1 MNSIFLPKT
10 LFFIVIFL
18 CSGGCAYYNTFYNAQ
33 QYYKEAE
40 KIRLQKEG
48 KSIPITA
55 LDKYGK
61 TIQKCQKVLSDY
73 PESKFRTDAFLL
85 MAKSKYYRKDYDL
98 AIDDLRI
105 VTQDGDD
112 NQIEEAQYLRALC
125 KWKKG
130 NAQTG
135 INELTILLN
144 ISPSKEIQSKC
155 HLSLAEIAQEL
166 KDSDLAMSHLLD
178 GAKLTKSRDQKG
190 VIYGRLAEMAFNKED
205 YDIAKDS
212 YANVITNSLSKE
224 QIENAHLQLLKIL
237 RIQKNYKAAS
247 RKIKGMLTDD
257 KFKRISGNLEL
268 ELVQLYRA
276 QGEISEIETRLES
289 IVNDYQ
295 RTLVSAEAYYL
306 LGKIYTSQKWDL
318 KKAKEYFDQVSKESS
333 KSLFSPM
340 AKSLS
345 KAIGTYQEAQK
356 DLETHLTILTQDT
369 TQISTELDTPVFDP
383 ETGEKTSG
391 GMRFDPETG
400 EDIIETLNPLVSVV
414 IPDRTIPELY
424 YQLADL
430 EAFSF
435 KRYTQ
440 GIQYLNQI
448 NSEYPES
455 PFHAKS
461 IFAMAFMFENMA
473 DSANAQSTRDHLL
486 ESFPNSEY
494 AAYISEDVQVEKKKQ
509 ETLYTKAES
518 QITSNPDNAIQLLKE
533 SIRTDEKSDLAVSAA
548 YTISYHYDQSAE
560 IDSALKY
567 YQWIQDNHPR
577 SEQSLSAAKRFQ
589 TLQMVLSSIDTVT
602 DSISIIRDDN

>member
-10 LFFIVIFL
+10 LFFVVIFL

-33 QYYKEAE
+33 QYYEEAE

-48 KSIPITA
+48 KTIPITA

-85 MAKSKYYRKDYDL
+85 MAKSKFYRKDYDL
-98 AIDDLRI
+98 AIDDIRI
-105 VTQDGDD
+105 VTQEGND

-224 QIENAHLQLLKIL
+224 KIENAHLQLLKIL

-257 KFKRISGNLEL
+257 KFKRIAGNLEL

-289 IVNDYQ
+289 IVNDYP
-295 RTLVSAEAYYL
+295 RTPVSAEAYYL

-318 KKAKEYFDQVSKESS
+318 NKAKEYFDQVSKESS

-340 AKSLS
+340 GKSLS

-369 TQISTELDTPVFDP
+369 TQISTESDTSVFDP
-383 ETGEKTSG
+383 ETGEA
-391 GMRFDPETG
+391 
-400 EDIIETLNPLVSVV
+400 IIETLNPLVSAVT
-414 IPDRTIPELY
+414 PDRTIPELY

-435 KRYTQ
+435 KRYAQ

-461 IFAMAFMFENMA
+461 IFTMAFMFENMA
-473 DSANAQSTRDHLL
+473 DSVNAQSTRDHLL

-494 AAYISEDVQVEKKKQ
+494 AAYISEDVKVEKKKQ
-509 ETLYTKAES
+509 EILYSKAES
-518 QITSNPDNAIQLLKE
+518 QVTSNPDNAIQLLKE
-533 SIRTDEKSDLAVSAA
+533 SISLDEKSDLAVSAA
-548 YTISYHYDQSAE
+548 YTISYYYDQSAE

-577 SEQSLSAAKRFQ
+577 SDQSLSAAKRVQ

>member
-155 HLSLAEIAQEL
+155 HLSLAKIAQEL

-257 KFKRISGNLEL
+257 KFKRIAGNLEL

-306 LGKIYTSQKWDL
+306 LGKIYTSHKWDL

-345 KAIGTYQEAQK
+345 KAIGAYQEAEK

-369 TQISTELDTPVFDP
+369 TQISTESDTSVFDP
-383 ETGEKTSG
+383 ETGEA
-391 GMRFDPETG
+391 
-400 EDIIETLNPLVSVV
+400 IIETLNPLVSAVA
-414 IPDRTIPELY
+414 PDRTIPELY

-435 KRYTQ
+435 KRYNK

-461 IFAMAFMFENMA
+461 IFTMAFMFENMA
-473 DSANAQSTRDHLL
+473 DSVNAQSTRDHLL

-494 AAYISEDVQVEKKKQ
+494 AAYISEDVKVEKKKQ
-509 ETLYTKAES
+509 EILYSKAES
-518 QITSNPDNAIQLLKE
+518 QVTSNPDNAIQLLKE
-533 SIRTDEKSDLAVSAA
+533 SIILNEKSDLAVSAA
-548 YTISYHYDQSAE
+548 YTISYHYDQSTE

-577 SEQSLSAAKRFQ
+577 SDQYHSAAKRVQ
-589 TLQMVLSSIDTVT
+589 TLQMVLSSIETVT
-602 DSISIIRDDN
+602 DTINIIRDDN

>member
-166 KDSDLAMSHLLD
+166 KDSDLAMYHLIE
-178 GAKLTKSRDQKG
+178 GARLTKNRDQKG

-205 YDIAKDS
+205 YDIAKDG
-212 YANVITNSLSKE
+212 YTNVITNSLSKE
-224 QIENAHLQLLKIL
+224 KIENAHLQLLKIL

-345 KAIGTYQEAQK
+345 KAIGAYQEAEK
-356 DLETHLTILTQDT
+356 DIETHLTILTQDT
-369 TQISTELDTPVFDP
+369 TQISTESDTSVFDP
-383 ETGEKTSG
+383 ETGEA
-391 GMRFDPETG
+391 
-400 EDIIETLNPLVSVV
+400 IIETLNPLVSAVT
-414 IPDRTIPELY
+414 PDRTIPELY

-461 IFAMAFMFENMA
+461 IFTMAFMFENMA
-473 DSANAQSTRDHLL
+473 DSVNAQSTRDHLL

-494 AAYISEDVQVEKKKQ
+494 AAYISEDVKVEKKKQ
-509 ETLYTKAES
+509 EMFYSKAES

-533 SIRTDEKSDLAVSAA
+533 SIRLDEKSDLAVSAA

-577 SEQSLSAAKRFQ
+577 SDQSLSAAKRFQ
-589 TLQMVLSSIDTVT
+589 TLQMVLSSIETVT
-602 DSISIIRDDN
+602 DSVSIIRDDN

>member
-10 LFFIVIFL
+10 LFFVVIFL

-33 QYYKEAE
+33 QYYEEAE

-48 KSIPITA
+48 KTIPITA

-85 MAKSKYYRKDYDL
+85 MAKSKFYRKDYDL
-98 AIDDLRI
+98 AIDDIRI
-105 VTQDGDD
+105 VTQEGNN

-224 QIENAHLQLLKIL
+224 KIENAHLQLLKIL

-257 KFKRISGNLEL
+257 KFKRIAGNLEL

-289 IVNDYQ
+289 IVNDYP
-295 RTLVSAEAYYL
+295 RTPVSAEAYYL

-340 AKSLS
+340 GKSLS

-369 TQISTELDTPVFDP
+369 TQISTESDTSVFDP
-383 ETGEKTSG
+383 ETGEA
-391 GMRFDPETG
+391 
-400 EDIIETLNPLVSVV
+400 IIETLNPLVSAVT
-414 IPDRTIPELY
+414 PDRTIPELY

-435 KRYTQ
+435 KRYAQ

-461 IFAMAFMFENMA
+461 IFTMAFMFENMA
-473 DSANAQSTRDHLL
+473 DSVNAQSTRDHLL

-494 AAYISEDVQVEKKKQ
+494 AAYISEDVKVEKKKQ
-509 ETLYTKAES
+509 EILYSKAES
-518 QITSNPDNAIQLLKE
+518 QVTSNPDNAIQLLKE
-533 SIRTDEKSDLAVSAA
+533 SISLDEKSDLAVSAA
-548 YTISYHYDQSAE
+548 YTISYYYDQSAE

-577 SEQSLSAAKRFQ
+577 SDQSLSAAKRVQ

>member
-10 LFFIVIFL
+10 LFFIVIIL
-18 CSGGCAYYNTFYNAQ
+18 CYGGCAYYNTFYNAQ
-33 QYYKEAE
+33 QYYEEAE

-48 KSIPITA
+48 KNIPITA

-85 MAKSKYYRKDYDL
+85 MAKSKFYRKDYDL
-98 AIDDLRI
+98 AIDDIRI
-105 VTQDGDD
+105 VTQEGND

-135 INELTILLN
+135 IDELTRLLQ
-144 ISPSKEIQSKC
+144 ISNSKEIQSKC

-166 KDSDLAMSHLLD
+166 KDSDLAMYHLIE
-178 GAKLTKSRDQKG
+178 GAKLTKNRDQKG

-205 YDIAKDS
+205 YDIAKDG

-224 QIENAHLQLLKIL
+224 KIENAHLQLLKIL

-276 QGEISEIETRLES
+276 QGEISEIEIRLES
-289 IVNDYQ
+289 IVNDYP
-295 RTLVSAEAYYL
+295 RTPVSAEAYYL

-318 KKAKEYFDQVSKESS
+318 NKAKEYFDQVSKESS

-356 DLETHLTILTQDT
+356 DLETHLTILSQDT
-369 TQISTELDTPVFDP
+369 TQVSTESD
-383 ETGEKTSG
+383 
-391 GMRFDPETG
+391 
-400 EDIIETLNPLVSVV
+400 TLNSLVSVV
-414 IPDRTIPELY
+414 TPDRTIPELY

-448 NSEYPES
+448 NSEYPQS

-461 IFAMAFMFENMA
+461 IFTMAFMFENMA
-473 DSANAQSTRDHLL
+473 DSVNARSTRDHLL

-494 AAYISEDVQVEKKKQ
+494 AAYISEDVKVEKKKQ
-509 ETLYTKAES
+509 EILYSKAES
-518 QITSNPDNAIQLLKE
+518 QVTSNPDNAIQLLKE
-533 SIRTDEKSDLAVSAA
+533 SISLDEKSDLAVSAA
-548 YTISYHYDQSAE
+548 YTISYYFDQSAE

-577 SEQSLSAAKRFQ
+577 SDQSLSAAKRFQ
-589 TLQMVLSSIDTVT
+589 TLQMVLSSIETVT
-602 DSISIIRDDN
+602 DSVSIIRDDN

>member
-10 LFFIVIFL
+10 VFFIAIFL
-18 CSGGCAYYNTFYNAQ
+18 CTGGCAYYNTFYNAQ
-33 QYYKEAE
+33 QYYEEAE

-48 KSIPITA
+48 KTIPITA
-55 LDKYGK
+55 MDKYGK
-61 TIQKCQKVLSDY
+61 TIQKCQKVLRDY

-85 MAKSKYYRKDYDL
+85 MAKSKFYRKDYDL
-98 AIDDLRI
+98 AIDDIRI
-105 VTQDGDD
+105 VTQEGND

-135 INELTILLN
+135 IDELTRLLQ
-144 ISPSKEIQSKC
+144 ISNSKEIQSKC

-166 KDSDLAMSHLLD
+166 KDSDLAMYHLVE
-178 GAKLTKSRDQKG
+178 GARLTKNRDQKSA
-190 VIYGRLAEMAFNKED
+190 IYGRLAEMAFNKED
-205 YDIAKDS
+205 YDIAKDG
-212 YANVITNSLSKE
+212 YTNVITNSLSKE
-224 QIENAHLQLLKIL
+224 KIENAHLQLLKIL

-257 KFKRISGNLEL
+257 KFKRIAGNLEL

-289 IVNDYQ
+289 IVNDYP
-295 RTLVSAEAYYL
+295 RTPVSAEAYYL

-318 KKAKEYFDQVSKESS
+318 NKAKEYFDQVSKESS

-356 DLETHLTILTQDT
+356 DLETHLTILSQDS
-369 TQISTELDTPVFDP
+369 TQISTELETPVFN
-383 ETGEKTSG
+383 
-391 GMRFDPETG
+391 PETG

-414 IPDRTIPELY
+414 TPDRTIPELY

-455 PFHAKS
+455 PFHVKS
-461 IFAMAFMFENMA
+461 IFTMAFMFENMA
-473 DSANAQSTRDHLL
+473 DSANAQSSRDHLL

-494 AAYISEDVQVEKKKQ
+494 AAYISEDVKVEKKKQ
-509 ETLYTKAES
+509 EILYTKAES

-533 SIRTDEKSDLAVSAA
+533 SIRIDDKSDLAVSAA

-577 SEQSLSAAKRFQ
+577 SDQYHRAAKRVQ
-589 TLQMVLSSIDTVT
+589 TLQIVLSSIDTVT

>member
-10 LFFIVIFL
+10 LFFVVIFL

-33 QYYKEAE
+33 QYYEEAE

-48 KSIPITA
+48 KTIPITA

-85 MAKSKYYRKDYDL
+85 MAKSKFYRKDYDL
-98 AIDDLRI
+98 AIDDIRI
-105 VTQDGDD
+105 VTQEGND

-205 YDIAKDS
+205 YEIAKDS

-224 QIENAHLQLLKIL
+224 KIENAHLQLLKIL

-257 KFKRISGNLEL
+257 KFKRIAGNLEL

-289 IVNDYQ
+289 IVNDYP
-295 RTLVSAEAYYL
+295 RTPVSAEAYYL

-340 AKSLS
+340 GKSLS

-369 TQISTELDTPVFDP
+369 TQISTESDTSVFDP
-383 ETGEKTSG
+383 ETGEA
-391 GMRFDPETG
+391 
-400 EDIIETLNPLVSVV
+400 IIETLNPLVSAVT
-414 IPDRTIPELY
+414 PDRTIPELY

-435 KRYTQ
+435 KRYAQ

-461 IFAMAFMFENMA
+461 IFTMAFMFENMA
-473 DSANAQSTRDHLL
+473 DSVNAQSTRDHLL

-494 AAYISEDVQVEKKKQ
+494 AAYISEDVKVEKKEQ
-509 ETLYTKAES
+509 EILYSKAES
-518 QITSNPDNAIQLLKE
+518 QVTSNPDNAIQLLKE
-533 SIRTDEKSDLAVSAA
+533 SISLDEKSDLAVSAA
-548 YTISYHYDQSAE
+548 YTISYYYDQSAE

-577 SEQSLSAAKRFQ
+577 SDQSLSAAKRVQ

>member
-10 LFFIVIFL
+10 LFFVVIFL

-33 QYYKEAE
+33 QYYEEAE

-48 KSIPITA
+48 KTIPITA

-85 MAKSKYYRKDYDL
+85 MAKSKFYRKDYDL
-98 AIDDLRI
+98 AIDDIRI
-105 VTQDGDD
+105 VTQEGND
-112 NQIEEAQYLRALC
+112 NQIEEAQYLRAQC

-135 INELTILLN
+135 IDELTRLLQ
-144 ISPSKEIQSKC
+144 ISNSKEIQSKC

-224 QIENAHLQLLKIL
+224 KIENAHLQLLKIL

-257 KFKRISGNLEL
+257 KFKRIAGNLEL

-289 IVNDYQ
+289 IVNDYP
-295 RTLVSAEAYYL
+295 RTPVSAEAYYL

-340 AKSLS
+340 GKSLS

-369 TQISTELDTPVFDP
+369 TQISTESDTSVFDP
-383 ETGEKTSG
+383 ETGEA
-391 GMRFDPETG
+391 
-400 EDIIETLNPLVSVV
+400 IIETLNPLVSAVT
-414 IPDRTIPELY
+414 PDRTIPELY

-435 KRYTQ
+435 KRYAQ

-461 IFAMAFMFENMA
+461 IFTMAFMFENMA
-473 DSANAQSTRDHLL
+473 DSVNAQSTRDHLL

-494 AAYISEDVQVEKKKQ
+494 AAYISEDVKVEKKKQ
-509 ETLYTKAES
+509 EILYSKAES

-533 SIRTDEKSDLAVSAA
+533 SISLDEKSDLAVSAA
-548 YTISYHYDQSAE
+548 YTISYYYDQSAE

-577 SEQSLSAAKRFQ
+577 SDQSLSAAKRVQ

>member
-10 LFFIVIFL
+10 LFFVVIFL

-33 QYYKEAE
+33 QYYEEAE

-48 KSIPITA
+48 KTIPITA

-85 MAKSKYYRKDYDL
+85 MAKSKFYRKDYDL
-98 AIDDLRI
+98 AIDDIRI
-105 VTQDGDD
+105 VTQEGND

-166 KDSDLAMSHLLD
+166 KDSDLAMYHLIE
-178 GAKLTKSRDQKG
+178 GARLTKNRDQKG

-205 YDIAKDS
+205 YDIAKDG

-224 QIENAHLQLLKIL
+224 KIENAHLQLLKIL

-257 KFKRISGNLEL
+257 KFKRIAGNLEL

-289 IVNDYQ
+289 IVNDYP
-295 RTLVSAEAYYL
+295 RTPVSAEAYYL

-318 KKAKEYFDQVSKESS
+318 NKAKEYFDQVSKESS

-340 AKSLS
+340 GKSLS

-369 TQISTELDTPVFDP
+369 TQISTESDTSVFDP
-383 ETGEKTSG
+383 ETGE
-391 GMRFDPETG
+391 P
-400 EDIIETLNPLVSVV
+400 IIETLNPLVSAVT
-414 IPDRTIPELY
+414 PDRTIPELY

-435 KRYTQ
+435 KRYAQ

-461 IFAMAFMFENMA
+461 IFTMAFMFENMA
-473 DSANAQSTRDHLL
+473 DSVNAQSTRDHLL
-486 ESFPNSEY
+486 ESFPKSEY
-494 AAYISEDVQVEKKKQ
+494 AAYISEDVKVEKKKQ
-509 ETLYTKAES
+509 EILYSKAES
-518 QITSNPDNAIQLLKE
+518 QVTSNPDNAIQLLKE
-533 SIRTDEKSDLAVSAA
+533 SISLDEKSDLAVSAA

-567 YQWIQDNHPR
+567 YQWIQDN
-577 SEQSLSAAKRFQ
+577 QQDL
-589 TLQMVLSSIDTVT
+589 VLGSVVF
-602 DSISIIRDDN
+602 R

>member
-205 YDIAKDS
+205 YDIAKDG
-212 YANVITNSLSKE
+212 YTNVITNSLSKE
-224 QIENAHLQLLKIL
+224 KIENAHLQLLKIL

-257 KFKRISGNLEL
+257 KFKRIAGNLEL

-289 IVNDYQ
+289 IVNDYP

-345 KAIGTYQEAQK
+345 KAIGAYQEAEK
-356 DLETHLTILTQDT
+356 DIETHLTILTQDT
-369 TQISTELDTPVFDP
+369 TQISTESDTSVFDP
-383 ETGEKTSG
+383 ETGEA
-391 GMRFDPETG
+391 
-400 EDIIETLNPLVSVV
+400 IIETLNPLVSAVT
-414 IPDRTIPELY
+414 PDRTIPELY

-461 IFAMAFMFENMA
+461 IFTMAFMFENMA
-473 DSANAQSTRDHLL
+473 DSVNAQSTRDHLL

-494 AAYISEDVQVEKKKQ
+494 AAYISEDVKVEKKKQ
-509 ETLYTKAES
+509 EMFYSKAES

-533 SIRTDEKSDLAVSAA
+533 SIRLDEKSDLAVSAA

-577 SEQSLSAAKRFQ
+577 SDQSLSAAKRFQ
-589 TLQMVLSSIDTVT
+589 TLQMVLSSIETVT
-602 DSISIIRDDN
+602 DSVSIIRDDN

>member
-345 KAIGTYQEAQK
+345 KAIGAYQEAEK

-369 TQISTELDTPVFDP
+369 TQISTESDTSVFDP
-383 ETGEKTSG
+383 ETGEA
-391 GMRFDPETG
+391 
-400 EDIIETLNPLVSVV
+400 IIETLNPLVSAVA
-414 IPDRTIPELY
+414 PDRTIPELY

-435 KRYTQ
+435 KRYTK

-461 IFAMAFMFENMA
+461 IFTMAFMFENMA
-473 DSANAQSTRDHLL
+473 DSVNAQSTRDHLL

-494 AAYISEDVQVEKKKQ
+494 AAYISEDVKVEKKKQ
-509 ETLYTKAES
+509 EILYSKAES
-518 QITSNPDNAIQLLKE
+518 QVTSNPDNAIQLLKE
-533 SIRTDEKSDLAVSAA
+533 SIILNEKSDLAVSAA
-548 YTISYHYDQSAE
+548 YTISYHYDQSTE

-577 SEQSLSAAKRFQ
+577 SDQYHSAAKRVQ
-589 TLQMVLSSIDTVT
+589 TLQMVLSSIETVT
-602 DSISIIRDDN
+602 DTINIIRDDN

>member
-155 HLSLAEIAQEL
+155 HLSLAKIAQEL

-205 YDIAKDS
+205 YDIAKDG
-212 YANVITNSLSKE
+212 YTNVITNSLSKE
-224 QIENAHLQLLKIL
+224 KIENAHLQLLKIL

-257 KFKRISGNLEL
+257 KFKRIAGNLEL

-345 KAIGTYQEAQK
+345 KAIGAYQEAEK

-369 TQISTELDTPVFDP
+369 TQISTESDTSVFDP
-383 ETGEKTSG
+383 ETGEA
-391 GMRFDPETG
+391 
-400 EDIIETLNPLVSVV
+400 IIETLNPLVSAVT
-414 IPDRTIPELY
+414 PDRTIPELY

-461 IFAMAFMFENMA
+461 IFTMAFMFENMA
-473 DSANAQSTRDHLL
+473 DSVNAQSTRDHLL

-494 AAYISEDVQVEKKKQ
+494 AAYISEDVKVEKKKQ
-509 ETLYTKAES
+509 EILYSKAES
-518 QITSNPDNAIQLLKE
+518 QVTSNPDNAIQLLKE
-533 SIRTDEKSDLAVSAA
+533 SIILNEKSDLAVSAA

-577 SEQSLSAAKRFQ
+577 SDQSLSAAKRVQ
-589 TLQMVLSSIDTVT
+589 TLQMVLSSIETVT
-602 DSISIIRDDN
+602 DTINIIRDDN

>member
-10 LFFIVIFL
+10 LFFVVIFL

-33 QYYKEAE
+33 QYYEEAE

-48 KSIPITA
+48 KTIPITA

-85 MAKSKYYRKDYDL
+85 MAKSKFYRKDYDL
-98 AIDDLRI
+98 AIDDIRI
-105 VTQDGDD
+105 VTQEGND

-224 QIENAHLQLLKIL
+224 KIENAHLQLLKIL

-257 KFKRISGNLEL
+257 KFKRIAGNLEL

-289 IVNDYQ
+289 IVNDYP
-295 RTLVSAEAYYL
+295 RTPVSAEAYYL

-340 AKSLS
+340 GKSLS

-369 TQISTELDTPVFDP
+369 TQISTESDTSVFDP
-383 ETGEKTSG
+383 ETGEA
-391 GMRFDPETG
+391 
-400 EDIIETLNPLVSVV
+400 IIETLNPLVSAVT
-414 IPDRTIPELY
+414 PDRTIPELY

-435 KRYTQ
+435 KRYAQ

-461 IFAMAFMFENMA
+461 IFTMAFMFENMA
-473 DSANAQSTRDHLL
+473 DSVNAQSTRDHLL

-494 AAYISEDVQVEKKKQ
+494 AAYISEDVKVEKKEQ
-509 ETLYTKAES
+509 EILYSKAES
-518 QITSNPDNAIQLLKE
+518 QVTSNPDNAIQLLKE
-533 SIRTDEKSDLAVSAA
+533 SISLDEKSDLAVSAA
-548 YTISYHYDQSAE
+548 YTISYYYDQSAE

-577 SEQSLSAAKRFQ
+577 SDQSLSAAKRVQ

>member
-10 LFFIVIFL
+10 LFFVVIFL

-33 QYYKEAE
+33 QYYEEAE

-48 KSIPITA
+48 KTIPITA

-85 MAKSKYYRKDYDL
+85 MAKSKFYRKDYDL
-98 AIDDLRI
+98 AIDDIRI
-105 VTQDGDD
+105 VTQEGND

-166 KDSDLAMSHLLD
+166 KDSDLAMSHLQE

-205 YDIAKDS
+205 YDIAKDG

-224 QIENAHLQLLKIL
+224 KIENAHLQLLKIL

-257 KFKRISGNLEL
+257 KFKRIAGNLEL

-289 IVNDYQ
+289 IVNDYP
-295 RTLVSAEAYYL
+295 RTPVSAEAYYL

-340 AKSLS
+340 GKSLS

-356 DLETHLTILTQDT
+356 DLETHLTILSQDT
-369 TQISTELDTPVFDP
+369 TQVSTESDTSVFDP
-383 ETGEKTSG
+383 ETGEA
-391 GMRFDPETG
+391 
-400 EDIIETLNPLVSVV
+400 IIETLNPLVSAVT
-414 IPDRTIPELY
+414 PDRTIPELY

-435 KRYTQ
+435 KRYAQ

-461 IFAMAFMFENMA
+461 IFTMAFMFENMA
-473 DSANAQSTRDHLL
+473 DSVNAQSTRDHLL

-494 AAYISEDVQVEKKKQ
+494 AAYISEDVKVEKKKQ
-509 ETLYTKAES
+509 EILYSKAES
-518 QITSNPDNAIQLLKE
+518 QVTSNPDNAIQLLKE
-533 SIRTDEKSDLAVSAA
+533 SISLDEKSDLAVSAA
-548 YTISYHYDQSAE
+548 YTISYYYDQSAE

-577 SEQSLSAAKRFQ
+577 SDQSLSAAKRVQ

>member
-1 MNSIFLPKT
+1 MNSIFLPKI

-33 QYYKEAE
+33 QYYEEAE
-40 KIRLQKEG
+40 KIRMQKEG
-48 KSIPITA
+48 KTIPITA

-98 AIDDLRI
+98 AIDDIRI
-105 VTQDGDD
+105 VTQEGDD
-112 NQIEEAQYLRALC
+112 KQIEEAQYLRAQC

-135 INELTILLN
+135 IDELTKLLQ
-144 ISPSKEIQSKC
+144 ISDSKEIQSKC
-155 HLSLAEIAQEL
+155 YLSLAEIAQEL
-166 KDSDLAMSHLLD
+166 KDSDLAMSHLQE
-178 GAKLTKSRDQKG
+178 GAKLTKNRDQKSA
-190 VIYGRLAEMAFNKED
+190 IYGRLAEMAFNKED
-205 YDIAKDS
+205 YDIAKDG

-224 QIENAHLQLLKIL
+224 KIENAHLQLLKIL

-257 KFKRISGNLEL
+257 KFKRIAGNLEL

-276 QGEISEIETRLES
+276 QGEISEIEIRLES
-289 IVNDYQ
+289 IVNDYP
-295 RTLVSAEAYYL
+295 RTPVSAEAYYL

-318 KKAKEYFDQVSKESS
+318 NKAKEYFDQVSKESS

-340 AKSLS
+340 GKSQS

-356 DLETHLTILTQDT
+356 DLETHLTILTQDS
-369 TQISTELDTPVFDP
+369 TQVSTELDT
-383 ETGEKTSG
+383 
-391 GMRFDPETG
+391 
-400 EDIIETLNPLVSVV
+400 LNPIVSVV
-414 IPDRTIPELY
+414 TPDRTIPELY

-435 KRYTQ
+435 KRYAQ

-461 IFAMAFMFENMA
+461 IFTMAFMFENMA
-473 DSANAQSTRDHLL
+473 DSVNAQSTRDHLL

-494 AAYISEDVQVEKKKQ
+494 AAYISEDVKVEKKKQ
-509 ETLYTKAES
+509 EMFYSKAES

-533 SIRTDEKSDLAVSAA
+533 SIRLDEKSDLAVSAA

-577 SEQSLSAAKRFQ
+577 SDQSLSAAKRVQ
-589 TLQMVLSSIDTVT
+589 TLQMVLSSIETVT
-602 DSISIIRDDN
+602 DSVSIIRDDN

>member
-10 LFFIVIFL
+10 LFFVVIFL
-18 CSGGCAYYNTFYNAQ
+18 CSSGCAYYNTFYNAQ
-33 QYYKEAE
+33 QYYEEAE

-48 KSIPITA
+48 KTIPITA

-98 AIDDLRI
+98 AIDDIRI
-105 VTQDGDD
+105 VTQEGDD
-112 NQIEEAQYLRALC
+112 KQIEEAQYLRAQC

-135 INELTILLN
+135 IDELTKLLQ
-144 ISPSKEIQSKC
+144 ISDSKEIQSKC
-155 HLSLAEIAQEL
+155 YLSLAEIAQEL
-166 KDSDLAMSHLLD
+166 KDSDLAMSHLQE
-178 GAKLTKSRDQKG
+178 GAKLTKNRDQKSA
-190 VIYGRLAEMAFNKED
+190 IYGRLAEMAFNKED
-205 YDIAKDS
+205 YDIAKDG

-224 QIENAHLQLLKIL
+224 KIENAHLQLLKIL

-257 KFKRISGNLEL
+257 KFKRIAGNLEL

-276 QGEISEIETRLES
+276 QGEISEIEIRLES
-289 IVNDYQ
+289 IVNDYP
-295 RTLVSAEAYYL
+295 RTPVSAEAYYL

-318 KKAKEYFDQVSKESS
+318 NKAKEYFDQVSKESS

-340 AKSLS
+340 GKSLS

-356 DLETHLTILTQDT
+356 DLETHLTILTQDS
-369 TQISTELDTPVFDP
+369 TQASTELDT
-383 ETGEKTSG
+383 
-391 GMRFDPETG
+391 
-400 EDIIETLNPLVSVV
+400 LNPIVSVV
-414 IPDRTIPELY
+414 TPDRTIPELY

-461 IFAMAFMFENMA
+461 IFTMAFMFENMA
-473 DSANAQSTRDHLL
+473 DSVNAQSTRDHLL

-494 AAYISEDVQVEKKKQ
+494 AAYISEDVKVEKKKQ
-509 ETLYTKAES
+509 EMLYSKAES

-533 SIRTDEKSDLAVSAA
+533 SIRLDEKSDLAVSAA

-577 SEQSLSAAKRFQ
+577 SDQSHSAAKRVQ
-589 TLQMVLSSIDTVT
+589 TLQMVLSSIETVT

>member
-10 LFFIVIFL
+10 LFFVVIIL

-48 KSIPITA
+48 KTIPITA

-98 AIDDLRI
+98 AIDDIRI
-105 VTQDGDD
+105 VTQEGNE

-166 KDSDLAMSHLLD
+166 KDSDLAMIHLIE
-178 GAKLTKSRDQKG
+178 GARLTKNRDQKG

-205 YDIAKDS
+205 YDIAKDG

-224 QIENAHLQLLKIL
+224 KIENAHLQLLKIL

-257 KFKRISGNLEL
+257 KFKRIAGNLEL

-289 IVNDYQ
+289 IVNDYP
-295 RTLVSAEAYYL
+295 RTPVSAEAYYF

-340 AKSLS
+340 GKSLS

-369 TQISTELDTPVFDP
+369 TQISTESDTSVFDP
-383 ETGEKTSG
+383 ESGEA
-391 GMRFDPETG
+391 
-400 EDIIETLNPLVSVV
+400 IIETLNPLISAVT
-414 IPDRTIPELY
+414 PDRTIPELY

-435 KRYTQ
+435 KRYAQ

-455 PFHAKS
+455 SFHAKS
-461 IFAMAFMFENMA
+461 IFTMAFMFENMA
-473 DSANAQSTRDHLL
+473 DSVNAQSTRNHLL

-494 AAYISEDVQVEKKKQ
+494 AAYISEDVKVEKKKQ
-509 ETLYTKAES
+509 EILYSKAES
-518 QITSNPDNAIQLLKE
+518 QVTSNPDNAIQLLKE
-533 SIRTDEKSDLAVSAA
+533 SISLDEKSDLAVSAA
-548 YTISYHYDQSAE
+548 YTISYHYDQSTE

-577 SEQSLSAAKRFQ
+577 SDQYHSAAKRVQ
-589 TLQMVLSSIDTVT
+589 TLQMVLSSIETVT
-602 DSISIIRDDN
+602 DTINIIRDDN

>member
-10 LFFIVIFL
+10 LFFVVIFL

-33 QYYKEAE
+33 QYYEEAE

-48 KSIPITA
+48 KNIPITA

-85 MAKSKYYRKDYDL
+85 MAKSKFYRKDYDL
-98 AIDDLRI
+98 AIDDIRI
-105 VTQDGDD
+105 VTQEGND

-135 INELTILLN
+135 IDELTRLLQ
-144 ISPSKEIQSKC
+144 ISNSKEIQSKC

-224 QIENAHLQLLKIL
+224 KIENAHLQLLKIL

-257 KFKRISGNLEL
+257 KFKRIAGNLEL

-289 IVNDYQ
+289 IVNDYP
-295 RTLVSAEAYYL
+295 RTPVSAEAYYL

-340 AKSLS
+340 GKSLS

-369 TQISTELDTPVFDP
+369 TQISTESDTSVFDP
-383 ETGEKTSG
+383 ETGEA
-391 GMRFDPETG
+391 
-400 EDIIETLNPLVSVV
+400 IIETLNPLVSAVT
-414 IPDRTIPELY
+414 PDRTIPELY

-435 KRYTQ
+435 KRYAQ

-461 IFAMAFMFENMA
+461 IFTMAFMFENMA
-473 DSANAQSTRDHLL
+473 DSVNAQSTRDHLL

-494 AAYISEDVQVEKKKQ
+494 AAYISEDVKVEKKKQ
-509 ETLYTKAES
+509 EMFYSKAES
-518 QITSNPDNAIQLLKE
+518 QVTSNPDNAIKLLKE
-533 SIRTDEKSDLAVSAA
+533 SISLDEKSDLAVSAA
-548 YTISYHYDQSAE
+548 YTISYYYDQSAE

-577 SEQSLSAAKRFQ
+577 SDQSLSAAKRVQ

>member
-10 LFFIVIFL
+10 LFFVVIIL

-48 KSIPITA
+48 KTIPITA

-98 AIDDLRI
+98 AIDDIRI
-105 VTQDGDD
+105 VTQEGNE

-224 QIENAHLQLLKIL
+224 KIENAHLQLLKIL

-257 KFKRISGNLEL
+257 KFKRIAGNLEL

-289 IVNDYQ
+289 IVNDYP
-295 RTLVSAEAYYL
+295 RTPVSAEAYYF

-318 KKAKEYFDQVSKESS
+318 NKAKEYFDQVSKESS

-340 AKSLS
+340 GKSLS

-369 TQISTELDTPVFDP
+369 TQISTESDTSVFDP
-383 ETGEKTSG
+383 ESGEA
-391 GMRFDPETG
+391 
-400 EDIIETLNPLVSVV
+400 IIETLNPLISAVT
-414 IPDRTIPELY
+414 PDRTIPELY

-435 KRYTQ
+435 KRYAQ

-455 PFHAKS
+455 SFHAKS
-461 IFAMAFMFENMA
+461 IFTMAFMFENMA
-473 DSANAQSTRDHLL
+473 DSVNAQSTRNHLL

-494 AAYISEDVQVEKKKQ
+494 AAYISEDVKVEKKKQ
-509 ETLYTKAES
+509 EILYSKAES
-518 QITSNPDNAIQLLKE
+518 QVTSNPDNAIQLLKE
-533 SIRTDEKSDLAVSAA
+533 SISLDEKSDLAVSAA
-548 YTISYHYDQSAE
+548 YTISYHYDQSTE

-577 SEQSLSAAKRFQ
+577 SDQYHSAAKRVQ
-589 TLQMVLSSIDTVT
+589 TLQMVLSSIETVT
-602 DSISIIRDDN
+602 DTINIIRDDN

>member
-10 LFFIVIFL
+10 LFFVVIFL

-33 QYYKEAE
+33 QYYEEAE

-48 KSIPITA
+48 KNIPITA

-85 MAKSKYYRKDYDL
+85 MAKSKFYRKDYDL
-98 AIDDLRI
+98 AIDDIRI
-105 VTQDGDD
+105 VTQEGND

-205 YDIAKDS
+205 YDIAKDG

-224 QIENAHLQLLKIL
+224 KIENAHLQLLKIL

-257 KFKRISGNLEL
+257 KFKRIAGNLEL

-289 IVNDYQ
+289 IVNDYP
-295 RTLVSAEAYYL
+295 RTPVSAEAYYL

-340 AKSLS
+340 GKSLS

-369 TQISTELDTPVFDP
+369 TQISTESDTSVFDP
-383 ETGEKTSG
+383 ETGEA
-391 GMRFDPETG
+391 
-400 EDIIETLNPLVSVV
+400 IIETLNPLVSAVT
-414 IPDRTIPELY
+414 PDRTIPELY

-435 KRYTQ
+435 KRYAQ

-461 IFAMAFMFENMA
+461 IFTMAFMFENMA
-473 DSANAQSTRDHLL
+473 DSVNAQSTRDLLL

-494 AAYISEDVQVEKKKQ
+494 AAYISEDVKVEKKKQ
-509 ETLYTKAES
+509 EMFYSKAES

-533 SIRTDEKSDLAVSAA
+533 SIRLDEKSDLAVSAA

-577 SEQSLSAAKRFQ
+577 SDQSHSAAKRVQ
-589 TLQMVLSSIDTVT
+589 TLQMVLSSIETVT

>member
-1 MNSIFLPKT
+1 MNSIFLPKMLT
-10 LFFIVIFL
+10 FVVIIL

-33 QYYKEAE
+33 QYYEEAE

-48 KSIPITA
+48 KTIPITA

-61 TIQKCQKVLSDY
+61 TIQKCQKVLTDY

-85 MAKSKYYRKDYDL
+85 MAKSKFYRKDYDL
-98 AIDDLRI
+98 AIDDIRI
-105 VTQDGDD
+105 VTQEGNDK
-112 NQIEEAQYLRALC
+112 QIEEAQYLRAQC

-135 INELTILLN
+135 IDELTKLLQ
-144 ISPSKEIQSKC
+144 ISDSKEIQSKC

-166 KDSDLAMSHLLD
+166 NDSDLAMSHLQD
-178 GAKLTKSRDQKG
+178 GAKLTKNRDQKSA
-190 VIYGRLAEMAFNKED
+190 IYGRLAEMAFNKED
-205 YDIAKDS
+205 YDIAKDG

-224 QIENAHLQLLKIL
+224 KIENAHLQLLKIL

-247 RKIKGMLTDD
+247 RKTKGMLTDD
-257 KFKRISGNLEL
+257 KFKRIAGNLEL

-289 IVNDYQ
+289 IVNDYP
-295 RTLVSAEAYYL
+295 RTPVSAEAYYL

-318 KKAKEYFDQVSKESS
+318 NKAKEYFDQVSKESS

-356 DLETHLTILTQDT
+356 DLETHLTILTQDS
-369 TQISTELDTPVFDP
+369 TQASTELDT
-383 ETGEKTSG
+383 
-391 GMRFDPETG
+391 
-400 EDIIETLNPLVSVV
+400 LNPIVSVV
-414 IPDRTIPELY
+414 TPDRTIPELY

-461 IFAMAFMFENMA
+461 IFTLAFMFENMS
-473 DSANAQSTRDHLL
+473 DSVNAQSSRDHLL

-494 AAYISEDVQVEKKKQ
+494 AAYISEDVKVEKKKQ
-509 ETLYTKAES
+509 EMLYSKAES

-533 SIRTDEKSDLAVSAA
+533 SIRLDQKSDLAVSAA

-577 SEQSLSAAKRFQ
+577 SDQSLSAAKRFQ
-589 TLQMVLSSIDTVT
+589 ILQMVLSSIETVT
-602 DSISIIRDDN
+602 DSVSIIRDDN

>member
-85 MAKSKYYRKDYDL
+85 MAKSKYYRKDYNL

-345 KAIGTYQEAQK
+345 KAIGAYQEAEK
-356 DLETHLTILTQDT
+356 DIETHLTILTQDT
-369 TQISTELDTPVFDP
+369 TQISTESDTSVFDP
-383 ETGEKTSG
+383 ETGEA
-391 GMRFDPETG
+391 
-400 EDIIETLNPLVSVV
+400 IIETLNPLVSAVA
-414 IPDRTIPELY
+414 PDRTIPELY

-435 KRYTQ
+435 KRYTK

-461 IFAMAFMFENMA
+461 IFTMAFMFENMA
-473 DSANAQSTRDHLL
+473 DSVNAQSTRDHLL

-494 AAYISEDVQVEKKKQ
+494 AAYISEDVKVEKKKQ
-509 ETLYTKAES
+509 EILYSKAES
-518 QITSNPDNAIQLLKE
+518 QVTSNPDNAIQLLKE
-533 SIRTDEKSDLAVSAA
+533 SIILNEKSDLAVSAA
-548 YTISYHYDQSAE
+548 YTISYHYDQSTE

-577 SEQSLSAAKRFQ
+577 SDQYHSAAKRVQ
-589 TLQMVLSSIDTVT
+589 TLQMVLSSIETVT
-602 DSISIIRDDN
+602 DTINIIRDDN

>member
-10 LFFIVIFL
+10 LFFVVIFL

-33 QYYKEAE
+33 QYYEEAE

-48 KSIPITA
+48 KNIPITA

-85 MAKSKYYRKDYDL
+85 MAKSKFYRKDYDL
-98 AIDDLRI
+98 AIDDIRI
-105 VTQDGDD
+105 VTQEGNDK
-112 NQIEEAQYLRALC
+112 QIEEAQYLRAQC

-135 INELTILLN
+135 IDELTRLLQIAN
-144 ISPSKEIQSKC
+144 SKEIQSKC

-166 KDSDLAMSHLLD
+166 KDSDLAMYHLIE
-178 GAKLTKSRDQKG
+178 GARLTKNRDQKG

-205 YDIAKDS
+205 YDIAKDG

-224 QIENAHLQLLKIL
+224 KIENAHLQLLKIL

-257 KFKRISGNLEL
+257 KFKRIAGNLEL

-289 IVNDYQ
+289 IVNDYR
-295 RTLVSAEAYYL
+295 RTPVSAEAYYL

-318 KKAKEYFDQVSKESS
+318 NKAKEYFDQVSKESS

-356 DLETHLTILTQDT
+356 DLETHLTILTQDS
-369 TQISTELDTPVFDP
+369 TQVLTELDTPVFDP
-383 ETGEKTSG
+383 ETGEA
-391 GMRFDPETG
+391 
-400 EDIIETLNPLVSVV
+400 IIETINPLVSVV
-414 IPDRTIPELY
+414 TPDRTIPELY

-461 IFAMAFMFENMA
+461 IFTMAFMFENMA
-473 DSANAQSTRDHLL
+473 DSVNARSTRDHLL

-494 AAYISEDVQVEKKKQ
+494 AAYISEDVKVEKKKQ
-509 ETLYTKAES
+509 EILYSKAES
-518 QITSNPDNAIQLLKE
+518 QVTSNPDNAIQLLKE
-533 SIRTDEKSDLAVSAA
+533 SISLDEKSDLAVSAA
-548 YTISYHYDQSAE
+548 YTISYYYDQSAE

-577 SEQSLSAAKRFQ
+577 SDQSHSAAKRVQ
-589 TLQMVLSSIDTVT
+589 TLQMVLSSIETVT

>member
-10 LFFIVIFL
+10 LFFVVIFL

-33 QYYKEAE
+33 QYYEEAE

-48 KSIPITA
+48 KTIPITA

-85 MAKSKYYRKDYDL
+85 MAKSKFYRKDYDL
-98 AIDDLRI
+98 AIDDIRI
-105 VTQDGDD
+105 VTQEGND

-224 QIENAHLQLLKIL
+224 KIENAHLQLLKIL

-257 KFKRISGNLEL
+257 KFKRIAGNLEL

-289 IVNDYQ
+289 IVNDYP
-295 RTLVSAEAYYL
+295 RTPVSAEAYYL

-340 AKSLS
+340 GKSLS

-369 TQISTELDTPVFDP
+369 TQISTESDTSVFDP
-383 ETGEKTSG
+383 ETGEA
-391 GMRFDPETG
+391 
-400 EDIIETLNPLVSVV
+400 IIETLNPLVSAVT
-414 IPDRTIPELY
+414 PDRTIPELY

-435 KRYTQ
+435 KRYAQ

-461 IFAMAFMFENMA
+461 IFTMAFMFENMA
-473 DSANAQSTRDHLL
+473 DSVNAQSTRDHLL

-494 AAYISEDVQVEKKKQ
+494 AAYISEDVKVEKKKQ
-509 ETLYTKAES
+509 EILYSKAES
-518 QITSNPDNAIQLLKE
+518 QVTSNPDNAIQLLKE
-533 SIRTDEKSDLAVSAA
+533 SISLDEKSDLAVSAA
-548 YTISYHYDQSAE
+548 YTISYYYDQSAE

-577 SEQSLSAAKRFQ
+577 SDQSLSAAKRVQ

>member
-10 LFFIVIFL
+10 LFFVVIFL

-48 KSIPITA
+48 KTIPITA

-98 AIDDLRI
+98 AIDDIRI
-105 VTQDGDD
+105 VTQEGNE

-224 QIENAHLQLLKIL
+224 KIENAHLQLLKIL

-257 KFKRISGNLEL
+257 KFKRIAGNLEL

-289 IVNDYQ
+289 IVNDYP
-295 RTLVSAEAYYL
+295 RTPVSAEAYYF

-340 AKSLS
+340 GKSLS

-369 TQISTELDTPVFDP
+369 TQISTESDTSVFDP
-383 ETGEKTSG
+383 ESGEA
-391 GMRFDPETG
+391 
-400 EDIIETLNPLVSVV
+400 IIETLNPLISAVT
-414 IPDRTIPELY
+414 PDRTIPELY

-435 KRYTQ
+435 KRYAQ

-455 PFHAKS
+455 SFHAKS
-461 IFAMAFMFENMA
+461 IFTMAFMFENMA
-473 DSANAQSTRDHLL
+473 DSVNAQSTRNHLL

-494 AAYISEDVQVEKKKQ
+494 AAYISEDVKVEKKKQ
-509 ETLYTKAES
+509 EILYSKAES
-518 QITSNPDNAIQLLKE
+518 QVTSNPDNAIQLLKE
-533 SIRTDEKSDLAVSAA
+533 SISLDEKSDLAVSAA
-548 YTISYHYDQSAE
+548 YTISYHYDQSTE

-577 SEQSLSAAKRFQ
+577 SDQYHSAAKRVQ
-589 TLQMVLSSIDTVT
+589 TLQMVLSSIETVT
-602 DSISIIRDDN
+602 DTINIIRDDN

>member
-10 LFFIVIFL
+10 LFFVVIFL

-33 QYYKEAE
+33 QYYEEAE

-48 KSIPITA
+48 KTIPITA

-73 PESKFRTDAFLL
+73 PESKFRADAFLL
-85 MAKSKYYRKDYDL
+85 MAKSKFYRKDYDL
-98 AIDDLRI
+98 AIDDIRI
-105 VTQDGDD
+105 VTQEGND

-135 INELTILLN
+135 IDELTRLLQ
-144 ISPSKEIQSKC
+144 ISNSKEIQSKC

-166 KDSDLAMSHLLD
+166 KDSDLAMYHLIE
-178 GAKLTKSRDQKG
+178 GARLTKNRDQKG

-205 YDIAKDS
+205 YDIAKDG

-224 QIENAHLQLLKIL
+224 KIENAHLQLLKIL

-257 KFKRISGNLEL
+257 KFKRIAGNLEL

-289 IVNDYQ
+289 IVNDYP
-295 RTLVSAEAYYL
+295 RTPVSAEAYYL

-318 KKAKEYFDQVSKESS
+318 NKAKEYFDQVSKESS

-356 DLETHLTILTQDT
+356 DLETHLTILMQDSTQV
-369 TQISTELDTPVFDP
+369 STELDT
-383 ETGEKTSG
+383 
-391 GMRFDPETG
+391 
-400 EDIIETLNPLVSVV
+400 LNPIVSVV
-414 IPDRTIPELY
+414 TPDRTIPELY

-435 KRYTQ
+435 KRYAQ

-461 IFAMAFMFENMA
+461 IFTMAFMFENMA
-473 DSANAQSTRDHLL
+473 DSVNAQSTRDLLL

-494 AAYISEDVQVEKKKQ
+494 AAYISEDVKVEKKKQ
-509 ETLYTKAES
+509 EMFYSKAES

-533 SIRTDEKSDLAVSAA
+533 SIRIDEKSDLAVSAA

-577 SEQSLSAAKRFQ
+577 SDQSHSAAKRVQ
-589 TLQMVLSSIDTVT
+589 TLQMVLSSIETVT

>member
-10 LFFIVIFL
+10 LFFVVIIL

-48 KSIPITA
+48 KTIPITA

-98 AIDDLRI
+98 AIDDIRI
-105 VTQDGDD
+105 VTQEGNE

-224 QIENAHLQLLKIL
+224 KIENAHLQLLKIL

-257 KFKRISGNLEL
+257 KFKRIAGNLEL

-289 IVNDYQ
+289 IVNDYP
-295 RTLVSAEAYYL
+295 RTPVSAEAYYF

-340 AKSLS
+340 GKSLS

-369 TQISTELDTPVFDP
+369 TQISTESDTSVFDP
-383 ETGEKTSG
+383 ESGEA
-391 GMRFDPETG
+391 
-400 EDIIETLNPLVSVV
+400 IIETLNPLISAVT
-414 IPDRTIPELY
+414 PDRTIPELY

-435 KRYTQ
+435 KRYAQ

-455 PFHAKS
+455 SFHAKS
-461 IFAMAFMFENMA
+461 IFTMAFMFENMA
-473 DSANAQSTRDHLL
+473 DSVNAQSTRNHLL

-494 AAYISEDVQVEKKKQ
+494 AAYISEDVKVEKKKQ
-509 ETLYTKAES
+509 EILYSKAES
-518 QITSNPDNAIQLLKE
+518 QVTSNPDNAIQLLKE
-533 SIRTDEKSDLAVSAA
+533 SISLDEKSDLAVSAA
-548 YTISYHYDQSAE
+548 YTISYHYDQSTE

-577 SEQSLSAAKRFQ
+577 SDQYHSAAKRVQ
-589 TLQMVLSSIDTVT
+589 TLQMVLSSIETVT
-602 DSISIIRDDN
+602 DTINIIRDDN

>member
-10 LFFIVIFL
+10 LFFVVIFL
-18 CSGGCAYYNTFYNAQ
+18 CSGGCAYFNTFYNAQ
-33 QYYKEAE
+33 QYYEEAE
-40 KIRLQKEG
+40 KIRLQKED
-48 KSIPITA
+48 KAIPITA

-85 MAKSKYYRKDYDL
+85 MAKSKFYRKDYDR
-98 AIDDLRI
+98 AIDDIRI
-105 VTQDGDD
+105 VTQEGNDK
-112 NQIEEAQYLRALC
+112 QIEEAQYLRAQC

-135 INELTILLN
+135 IDELTRLLQ
-144 ISPSKEIQSKC
+144 ISNSKEIQSKC

-166 KDSDLAMSHLLD
+166 KDSDLAMYHLIE
-178 GAKLTKSRDQKG
+178 GARLTKNRDQKG

-205 YDIAKDS
+205 YDIAKDG

-224 QIENAHLQLLKIL
+224 KIENAHLQLLKIL

-257 KFKRISGNLEL
+257 KFKRIAGNLEL

-276 QGEISEIETRLES
+276 QGEMSEIETRLES
-289 IVNDYQ
+289 IVNDYP
-295 RTLVSAEAYYL
+295 RTPVSAEAYYL

-318 KKAKEYFDQVSKESS
+318 NKAKEYFDQVSKESS

-340 AKSLS
+340 GKSLS

-356 DLETHLTILTQDT
+356 DLETHLTILSQDT
-369 TQISTELDTPVFDP
+369 TQVSTESD
-383 ETGEKTSG
+383 
-391 GMRFDPETG
+391 
-400 EDIIETLNPLVSVV
+400 TLNSLVSVV
-414 IPDRTIPELY
+414 TPDRTIPELY

-461 IFAMAFMFENMA
+461 IFTMAFMFENMA
-473 DSANAQSTRDHLL
+473 DSVNARSTRDHLL

-494 AAYISEDVQVEKKKQ
+494 AAYISEDVKVEKKKQ
-509 ETLYTKAES
+509 EILYSKAES
-518 QITSNPDNAIQLLKE
+518 QVTSNPDNAIQLLKE
-533 SIRTDEKSDLAVSAA
+533 SISLDEKSDLAVSAA
-548 YTISYHYDQSAE
+548 YTISYYYDQSAE

-577 SEQSLSAAKRFQ
+577 SDQSLSAAKRVQ